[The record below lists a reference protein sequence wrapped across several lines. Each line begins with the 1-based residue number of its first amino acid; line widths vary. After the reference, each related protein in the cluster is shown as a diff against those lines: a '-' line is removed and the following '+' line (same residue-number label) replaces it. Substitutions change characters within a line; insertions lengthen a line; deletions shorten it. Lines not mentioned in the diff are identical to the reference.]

1 MKEPD
6 NTKEIT
12 LRVPQEKYD
21 FVMGLIKE
29 LGLEVTQEIDIPEWH
44 KQIVEERIAEYKRNP
59 DSMIPWN
66 EARKKL
72 RFREE

>member
-1 MKEPD
+1 MKEQD

-21 FVMGLIKE
+21 FVMELINE
-29 LGLEVTQEIDIPEWH
+29 LGLEVTQDIEIPEWH

-59 DSMIPWN
+59 GAELDWD
-66 EARKKL
+66 EVKDDFDL
-72 RFREE
+72 D